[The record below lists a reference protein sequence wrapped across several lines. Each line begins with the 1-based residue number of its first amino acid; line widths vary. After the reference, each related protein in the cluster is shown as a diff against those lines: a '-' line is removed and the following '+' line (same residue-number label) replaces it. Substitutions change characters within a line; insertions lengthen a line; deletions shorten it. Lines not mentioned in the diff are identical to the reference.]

1 MSVAQNARDSRKTS
15 QRKPRAA
22 PRSPEGPGALRPR
35 LWAGIVHSAGL
46 ASACLVSYWVV
57 TELLTKAHSVSKTD
71 DMLGGLW
78 AVISTALDYRDTHIA
93 ALSRISA
100 TLLSFALCL
109 GYLVI
114 TPFHPWG
121 LALLVGAGA
130 FLLALIGRVGD
141 IVTRSI
147 TTAVVLVV
155 AGLSPHDAWEQP
167 ILRLSD
173 TVVGVAVGLGSAWA
187 AMHVDPPHTS

>member
-1 MSVAQNARDSRKTS
+1 M
-15 QRKPRAA
+15 
-22 PRSPEGPGALRPR
+22 
-35 LWAGIVHSAGL
+35 
-46 ASACLVSYWVV
+46 
-57 TELLTKAHSVSKTD
+57 SKTD
-71 DMLGGLW
+71 DMVGGVW
-78 AVISTALDYRDTHIA
+78 AVISTALVYRVCYRDTHIA

-187 AMHVDPPHTS
+187 AMHLDPPHTS